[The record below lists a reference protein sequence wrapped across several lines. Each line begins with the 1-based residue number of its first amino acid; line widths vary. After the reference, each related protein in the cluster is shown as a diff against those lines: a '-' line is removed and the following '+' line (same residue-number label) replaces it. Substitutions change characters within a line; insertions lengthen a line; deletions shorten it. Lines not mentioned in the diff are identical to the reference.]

1 MKMRSGVRC
10 TGWWSLQRLL
20 LFHSYLSGWIDRGLN
35 MFHLL
40 LLPLLYA
47 LRLGMLDYAEDRLA
61 TCQLQADAS

>member
-1 MKMRSGVRC
+1 
-10 TGWWSLQRLL
+10 
-20 LFHSYLSGWIDRGLN
+20 

-47 LRLGMLDYAEDRLA
+47 LRLSMLDYAEDRLA